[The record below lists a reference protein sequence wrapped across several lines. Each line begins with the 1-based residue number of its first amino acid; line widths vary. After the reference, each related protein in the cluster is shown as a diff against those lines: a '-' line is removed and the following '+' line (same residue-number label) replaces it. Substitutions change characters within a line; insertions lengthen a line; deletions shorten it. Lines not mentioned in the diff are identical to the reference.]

1 MKINT
6 LISLTT
12 LTVTLLIGCSK
23 SDDAVSPAHWDYEN
37 TDWQAE
43 GYTDC
48 AGKVQSPI
56 DIDTT
61 LTVKSTLPSIQLNYA
76 AFPLKIV
83 DNGHTIQVVGDG
95 KSTMTYNNTVF
106 TLKQFHF
113 HYHSEHTIN
122 GKSAPMEVHFVHE
135 DAKTGNLMVLGV
147 LLEAGATNNL
157 IDQLWNNIPKVKEQE
172 TTVNSVTVDPLLL
185 LPANRKY
192 YQYTGSLTTPPCSQG
207 LNWVVFKN
215 RVKMSSAQLTTF
227 GTLYNHNYRPAQATN
242 NRPVLE
248 SL

>member
-1 MKINT
+1 MKINV
-6 LISLTT
+6 LISLTI
-12 LTVTLLIGCSK
+12 LTVTTLIGCSK
-23 SDDAVSPAHWDYEN
+23 TDDAVSPAHWDYEN
-37 TDWQAE
+37 TDWQTE
-43 GYTDC
+43 GYSDC

-61 LTVKSTLPSIQLNYA
+61 LTIKSTLPSIQLNYA
-76 AFPLKIV
+76 AFPLTIV
-83 DNGHTIQVVGDG
+83 DNGHTIQVVSDG

-122 GKSAPMEVHFVHE
+122 GKSTPMEVHFVHE

-147 LLEAGATNNL
+147 LLEAGTTNTL

-172 TTVNSVTVDPLLL
+172 TSISNVTVDPLQL
-185 LPANRKY
+185 LPTNRKY

-207 LNWVVFKN
+207 LNWIVFKN
-215 RVKMSSAQLTTF
+215 RVKMSATQLTTF
-227 GTLYNHNYRPAQATN
+227 GTLYSHNYRPAQATN